1 MKNTSI
7 SEESVPP
14 CWVCGKV
21 WQRKDTDEYAYFQEI
36 VIRLNHKF
44 AHKWYNA
51 AIKLAEQKTQLERS
65 K

>member
-1 MKNTSI
+1 MKTAI
-7 SEESVPP
+7 SEEFIPP

-21 WQRKDTDEYAYFQEI
+21 WQRKDNIRWVYFNEI
-36 VIRLNHKF
+36 VICLSHKG
-44 AHKWYNA
+44 AAKWYNA